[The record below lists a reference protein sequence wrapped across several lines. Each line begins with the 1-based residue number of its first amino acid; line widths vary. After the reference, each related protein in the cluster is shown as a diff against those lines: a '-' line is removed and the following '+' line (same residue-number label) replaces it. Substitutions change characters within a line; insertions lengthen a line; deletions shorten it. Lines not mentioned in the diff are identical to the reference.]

1 MLQADAP
8 AETSKNADARPDDSA
23 EEAAAFA
30 TLAAETASNPNA
42 GPPLRFVE
50 LEPRRPLKGV
60 EISRSFARLAPK
72 PVLTTRRRG
81 EILFH
86 DATSCFEHWQSCVTC
101 HPDARVDGFNW
112 DLLNDGTGN
121 LKNTKSMLLSH
132 ETPPS
137 MISGIRA
144 DAETAVRAG
153 FTHILFKNADEKNAC
168 AVDEYLSSLRPVP
181 SPYLVNGELSESAK
195 RGQVLFESDR
205 TGCAICHPAP
215 HYTDL
220 RLHRVGSQ
228 DVNDYIDA
236 FDSPTLIEVWRTAPY
251 MNTGG
256 FHTVR
261 ELLLEGKHGA
271 RDGRLDKLMPQEQ
284 DDLIEYVLSL

>member
-1 MLQADAP
+1 
-8 AETSKNADARPDDSA
+8 
-23 EEAAAFA
+23 
-30 TLAAETASNPNA
+30 
-42 GPPLRFVE
+42 
-50 LEPRRPLKGV
+50 
-60 EISRSFARLAPK
+60 
-72 PVLTTRRRG
+72 
-81 EILFH
+81 
-86 DATSCFEHWQSCVTC
+86 
-101 HPDARVDGFNW
+101 
-112 DLLNDGTGN
+112 
-121 LKNTKSMLLSH
+121 
-132 ETPPS
+132 

-153 FTHILFKNADEKNAC
+153 FTHILFKNADEENAC

-181 SPYLVNGELSESAK
+181 SPYLVDGELSESAK
-195 RGQVLFESDR
+195 RGKILFESDR

-228 DVNDYIDA
+228 DVNDFIDA

-251 MNTGG
+251 MNTGEYL
-256 FHTVR
+256 TVK

-271 RDGRLDKLMPQEQ
+271 RDGRLDKLTPQEQ